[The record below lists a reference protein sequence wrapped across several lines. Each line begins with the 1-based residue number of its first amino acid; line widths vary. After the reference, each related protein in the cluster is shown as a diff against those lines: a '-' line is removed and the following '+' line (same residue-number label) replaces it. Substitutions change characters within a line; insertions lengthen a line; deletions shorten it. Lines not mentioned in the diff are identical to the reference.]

1 MVVVRCVC
9 VVSSFI
15 KFENIILSFCWF
27 LWLFIYLM
35 EFKLS
40 VFADTIGS
48 FFNISSFNCKMFVG
62 FILGMN
68 EIPLFKTFRFLVFIG
83 ISPIVYR

>member
-1 MVVVRCVC
+1 
-9 VVSSFI
+9 
-15 KFENIILSFCWF
+15 
-27 LWLFIYLM
+27 M

-40 VFADTIGS
+40 VFVDTIGS

-68 EIPLFKTFRFLVFIG
+68 EIPLFKTFSFLMFIG

>member
-1 MVVVRCVC
+1 
-9 VVSSFI
+9 
-15 KFENIILSFCWF
+15 
-27 LWLFIYLM
+27 M

-40 VFADTIGS
+40 VFVDTIGS
-48 FFNISSFNCKMFVG
+48 IFNISSFNCKMFVG

-68 EIPLFKTFRFLVFIG
+68 ETPLFKSFLVFIG